1 MPDIDTVVKAVNQYN
16 EQNRGKH
23 KKHMSYGMYMAT
35 MLPDKTVKKQKSSAS
50 KQTRIRKQ
58 NKTLSGD
65 EILKLIEM
73 YDDGIEVQKLA
84 EHFDICTVTVKRIL
98 GNAGRYEPSYNRR
111 CWTDEQI
118 AELRSYIEAGKSN
131 NEIAELMGRSYS
143 SIISIIHKCG
153 CKRQ

>member
-1 MPDIDTVVKAVNQYN
+1 MPDIDTVVTAVNQYN

-23 KKHMSYGMYMAT
+23 KKHMTCGMYMAT
-35 MLPDKTVKKQKSSAS
+35 MLSDKTVKKQKSSAS

-65 EILKLIEM
+65 EILKLIEL
-73 YDDGIEVQKLA
+73 YDDGIEVHKLA
-84 EHFDICTVTVKRIL
+84 EHFDICTVTVRRIL
-98 GNAGRYEPSYNRR
+98 SNAGKYEPAYNRHS
-111 CWTDEQI
+111 WTDEQI

>member
-16 EQNRGKH
+16 EQNRRKH
-23 KKHMSYGMYMAT
+23 KKYMSYGMYMAT
-35 MLPDKTVKKQKSSAS
+35 MLSDKTVKKQKSSAS

-118 AELRSYIEAGKSN
+118 AELRSYIEAVKSN

>member
-23 KKHMSYGMYMAT
+23 KNYMSYGMYMAT
-35 MLPDKTVKKQKSSAS
+35 MLSDKTVKKQKSSAS
-50 KQTRIRKQ
+50 KQTSIRKQ

-98 GNAGRYEPSYNRR
+98 SNAGRYEPSYKRR

-143 SIISIIHKCG
+143 SIVSILHKCG